1 MPIRLSIAAATLC
14 LTAALPSAILR
25 AQGEVLTNDA
35 LVQMVTGKV
44 AKALILTKIQSS
56 PNTFDVTT
64 DGLMSLSRNK
74 VPADVIKAAM
84 LRAKKPA
91 DAGKEVLVN
100 GDVVAL
106 SNAAVA
112 RDLII
117 FKIQSTKSAF
127 DVSTNGLVGLQ
138 QNKVHSEVIKAM
150 MAVPVPTE
158 TDLATE
164 LKDTGSISLYGVQ
177 FETGDATIKPESAA
191 ILSPVGAMLKSQP
204 SLRIEIRGHTDNVGT
219 PPANLKLSQAR
230 ALAVKAYLVET
241 FGIPAARLTAVG
253 LGDTKPLGDNATE
266 DGRTKNRR
274 VEFVK
279 K

>member
-1 MPIRLSIAAATLC
+1 MPIRLLLAAAALC

-64 DGLMSLSRNK
+64 EGLTSLSRSK

-91 DAGKEVLVN
+91 DAGKEVLAN
-100 GDVVAL
+100 GDIVAL

-127 DVSTNGLVGLQ
+127 DLSTNGLVGLQ
-138 QNKVHSEVIKAM
+138 QNKVHSEIIKAM

-191 ILSPVGAMLKSQP
+191 ILAPVGAMLKSQP
-204 SLRIEIRGHTDNVGT
+204 SLRIEIRGHTDNVGM

-230 ALAVKAYLVET
+230 ALAVKSYLVET
-241 FGIPAARLTAVG
+241 FSIPAARLTAVG
-253 LGDTKPLGDNATE
+253 LGDTKPVGDNATE